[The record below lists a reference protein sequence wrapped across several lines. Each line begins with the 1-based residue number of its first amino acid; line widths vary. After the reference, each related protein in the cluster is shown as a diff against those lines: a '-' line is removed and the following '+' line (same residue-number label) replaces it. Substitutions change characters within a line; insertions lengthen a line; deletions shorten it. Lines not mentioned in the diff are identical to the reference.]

1 MNKCHYPGWRI
12 VPLSA
17 WLISQV
23 ILLVGSASLA
33 TASSSQERTYPQP
46 EIALEITFPG
56 SSFPPLKYPIVKGG
70 RSTIP
75 IQRQLL
81 TISDPRLAA
90 DFTAVGISA
99 YGEDNAIS
107 VRLSIIYK
115 DLSIQD
121 WWNDSRQKVAG
132 TLLIREGQSARPA
145 ELARFGIEPFE
156 MRVINARPVVIKP
169 GEWPQITNS
178 TKSLE
183 VVKIEKSFEGYHIW
197 IKNKSSKNVVSYTLS
212 TDNATFSSENSGSA
226 LPLTA
231 AGATWVGG
239 PIRSEYID
247 RGGIAI
253 PVVIF
258 DDGSF
263 EGDIRLA
270 AQFLV
275 NKEGV
280 RIQAPHIL
288 RLVEQALQ
296 VKDAELETA
305 FEKLEAQLRAIP
317 EPIDKQSAVKL
328 LKSMYPSFDDVT
340 IGSLY
345 EHLKGGFYVAR
356 ERALAWIGEIKKQF
370 PGAVQRQESPTAK
383 WRAALLRETLTDIK
397 QDFER
402 IIASKK

>member
-12 VPLSA
+12 VSLSA

-23 ILLVGSASLA
+23 ILLVGSASLT
-33 TASSSQERTYPQP
+33 TASSSQERTFPQP
-46 EIALEITFPG
+46 ELALEITFPG

-70 RSTIP
+70 RSLMP

-81 TISDPRLAA
+81 TIIDPRLAA

-99 YGEDNAIS
+99 YGEDNAIK

-121 WWNDSRQKVAG
+121 WWNDNREKVAG
-132 TLLIREGQSARPA
+132 TLLIREGQSARLA

-156 MRVINARPVVIKP
+156 MRAINARPVVIEP
-169 GEWPQITNS
+169 GKWPQIINS

-183 VVKIEKSFEGYHIW
+183 VVRIEKSLDSYQIW
-197 IKNKSSKNVVSYTLS
+197 IKNKSSKNVVAYTLS
-212 TDNATFSSENSGSA
+212 TDNSSHSSSNSGGDRPLIAASA
-226 LPLTA
+226 TTA
-231 AGATWVGG
+231 GG
-239 PIRSEYID
+239 PINSEYID
-247 RGGIAI
+247 SGRIAI

-263 EGDIRLA
+263 EGDIKLA

-275 NKEGV
+275 NAEGK
-280 RIQAPHIL
+280 RKQAPHIL
-288 RLVEQALQ
+288 RLVEEALQ
-296 VKDAELETA
+296 VEDAELEKA

-328 LKSMYPSFDDVT
+328 LKSMYPSIDDVT
-340 IGSLY
+340 IGRLY
-345 EHLKGGFYVAR
+345 EHLKGGFYEAR
-356 ERALAWIGEIKKQF
+356 DRALAPIGEIKKQF
-370 PGAVQRQESPTAK
+370 PGVVQRQESRTPK
-383 WRAALLRETLTDIK
+383 WRAALLRETLTQIK
-397 QDFER
+397 QDFEK